1 MQKNSYDHHLSRV
14 KTPWDDDP
22 DITES
27 ESYILDKYKEHYYSR
42 HPKLVQSDEYKIIN
56 SFSVHTC
63 PYCESSDI
71 TKRGFTSN
79 HIQRYW
85 CLDCHKT
92 FTILTGTIFQDHKIS
107 ISEWIEYLLDL
118 FNYSSIS
125 LASKVNKN
133 AFTTSKYWLFKVFLL
148 LEDYQDD
155 IILKGDVII
164 DETYYTVIK
173 KDITSKD
180 GKKLRGI
187 SRNQYC
193 IATAKDDDHIYLSLE
208 GLGKPTKH
216 KTLKA
221 YKDHIEPRSHLI
233 HDDENSHKVLV
244 DELDLIDECYLSS
257 YLNSLEDKENPLNSL
272 DHIHFLLKDFLGQHS
287 GFSRSEL
294 QGYLDLFAF
303 MMNPPH
309 DKLEKVRILLE
320 KAIITKKTLK
330 YRDYFAKND

>member
-1 MQKNSYDHHLSRV
+1 MAWRLFLLLSTQAKKGRQMKKNNYDHHLSRV

-27 ESYILDKYKEHYYSR
+27 ESYILDKYKEHYYSH
-42 HPKLVQSDEYKIIN
+42 HPKLAQSDEYKIIN
-56 SFSVHTC
+56 SFSVYTC

-71 TKRGFTSN
+71 AKRGFTSN

-125 LASKVNKN
+125 LTSKVNKN
-133 AFTTSKYWLFKVFLL
+133 AFTTSKYWLSKVFLL

-173 KDITSKD
+173 KDITSKN

-208 GLGKPTKH
+208 GLGKPSKH

-221 YKDHIEPRSHLI
+221 YKDHIEPRSRLL
-233 HDDENSHKVLV
+233 HDDEN
-244 DELDLIDECYLSS
+244 
-257 YLNSLEDKENPLNSL
+257 
-272 DHIHFLLKDFLGQHS
+272 
-287 GFSRSEL
+287 
-294 QGYLDLFAF
+294 
-303 MMNPPH
+303 
-309 DKLEKVRILLE
+309 
-320 KAIITKKTLK
+320 
-330 YRDYFAKND
+330 